1 MEQPERRRAPRIPR
15 LVEVRYQSDSPPMTA
30 RLTDISERGIFVDT
44 SNPLPVGSPVTLS
57 FLLTNTPGEKPI
69 IADGKVAWHQRT
81 VGMGI
86 EFVQLNEEDRT
97 TITLFIANQR

>member
-57 FLLTNTPGEKPI
+57 FLLTNTPGENPI
-69 IADGKVAWHQRT
+69 AVEGKVAWHQKT

-86 EFVQLNEEDRT
+86 EFVQLKEDDRT
-97 TITLFIANQR
+97 KIKRYIANRG

>member
-1 MEQPERRRAPRIPR
+1 MEQSERRRAPRTPR
-15 LVEVRYQSDSPPMTA
+15 LVEVRYQSNSPPLTA

-44 SNPLPVGSPVTLS
+44 PNPLPVGSPVTLS

-69 IADGKVAWHQRT
+69 AVGGTVAWRQET

-86 EFVQLNEEDRT
+86 EFVQLNEDNRAK
-97 TITLFIANQR
+97 ITLFIANQG

>member
-1 MEQPERRRAPRIPR
+1 MEQSERRRAPRIPR
-15 LVEVRYQSDSPPMTA
+15 LVEVRYQSNSPPLTA

-44 SNPLPVGSPVTLS
+44 PNPLPVGSPVTLS

-69 IADGKVAWHQRT
+69 TMEGKVAWHQET

-86 EFVQLNEEDRT
+86 EFVQLKEEDRAK
-97 TITLFIANQR
+97 IKRFIASQE

>member
-1 MEQPERRRAPRIPR
+1 MEQSERRRVPRTPR
-15 LVEVRYQSDSPPMTA
+15 LVEARYQSNSPPLTA

-44 SNPLPVGSPVTLS
+44 PNPLPVGSPVTLS

-69 IADGKVAWHQRT
+69 AVEGNVAWRQET

-86 EFVQLNEEDRT
+86 EFVQLKEDDRAK
-97 TITLFIANQR
+97 IKLFIASQG